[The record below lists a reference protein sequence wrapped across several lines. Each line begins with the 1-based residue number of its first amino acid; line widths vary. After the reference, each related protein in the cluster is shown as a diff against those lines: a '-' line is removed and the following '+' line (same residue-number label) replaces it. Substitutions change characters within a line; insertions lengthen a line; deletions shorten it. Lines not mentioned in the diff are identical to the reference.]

1 METKKNVYIKEV
13 ERYNFLMIKK
23 TIAIAALARNCE
35 ENLPDNIERIEKLR
49 KKFSDSAVF
58 VYENNSTDSTRN
70 ILHKWSSTS
79 NCVWVKS
86 EDIDESPYKSGKKV
100 GRLYRGTEEGRIRKM
115 CDCRNKLLDM
125 IRNKGPF
132 DFVIFI
138 DIDIAWFSI
147 DGVVSAIQNAP
158 EGWGGLF
165 ANCYVTFINGGI
177 SYDFPM
183 HYDTFAILQ
192 LGNRIE
198 RIKYR
203 DLNQIRRTFLSKK
216 IYDQANCAMYF
227 ECLSAFGG
235 VGIYKWE
242 QIEDLKYEVYTPSSW
257 EKTGSTLCEHIY
269 FNSRVI
275 GKKYI
280 VRDLKVCYH
289 YFETKGLRWMITK
302 HFPLAF
308 GLFSVIK
315 SVIK

>member
-1 METKKNVYIKEV
+1 
-13 ERYNFLMIKK
+13 MIYKRV
-23 TIAIAALARNCE
+23 AIGALARNCE

-132 DFVIFI
+132 DYVIFI

-147 DGVVSAIQNAP
+147 NGVVSAIQNAP

-183 HYDTFAILQ
+183 HYDTFAYLDYGRNPEDIKIKELNRFKRHHMAGVIWRKVNSRDYLQ
-192 LGNRIE
+192 CN
-198 RIKYR
+198 
-203 DLNQIRRTFLSKK
+203 
-216 IYDQANCAMYF
+216 
-227 ECLSAFGG
+227 SAFGG
-235 VGIYKWE
+235 IGVYKQE
-242 QIEDLKYEVYTPSSW
+242 AIKGLKYKDYKPVEWKNTNSS
-257 EKTGSTLCEHIY
+257 LCEHIMY
-269 FNSRVI
+269 NNS
-275 GKKYI
+275 
-280 VRDLKVCYH
+280 LKGVCYIAKDLRVS
-289 YFETKGLRWMITK
+289 YFLVEKNHLEQWILRT
-302 HFPLAF
+302 FPHLYSF
-308 GLFSVIK
+308 VGMLKELILG
-315 SVIK
+315 